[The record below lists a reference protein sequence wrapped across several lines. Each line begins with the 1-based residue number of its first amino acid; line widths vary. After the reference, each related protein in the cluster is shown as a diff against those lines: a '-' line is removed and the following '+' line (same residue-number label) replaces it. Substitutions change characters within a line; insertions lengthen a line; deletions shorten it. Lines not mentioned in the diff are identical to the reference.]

1 MSTTENF
8 LNMAIELARKNVTD
22 QHGRPFGAV
31 IVKDGKV
38 LATGVNDIGKTNDP
52 TDHAEL
58 SAIRKA
64 SQLLKSPRLDGCVVY
79 ASGNPCP
86 MCLSAMYMT
95 GIKEVYFAYSNQ
107 EGEPFGLSTAGVY
120 NELTKPFSEQSMSI
134 HHHPVKAEG
143 EMLYELWKKMR

>member
-1 MSTTENF
+1 MSTTENY
-8 LNMAIELARKNVTD
+8 LNMAIDLARKNVTEN
-22 QHGRPFGAV
+22 HGRPFGAV
-31 IVKDGKV
+31 IVKDGQI
-38 LATGVNDIGKTNDP
+38 LSTGVNEIGKTNDP

-64 SQLLKSPRLDGCVVY
+64 SQVLKSPRLDGCVVY

-107 EGEPFGLSTAGVY
+107 EGEPFGLSTASVY
-120 NELTKPFSEQSMSI
+120 GELMKPFSEQSMHI
-134 HHHPVKAEG
+134 HHRPVKTDG
-143 EMLYELWKKMR
+143 EMIYELWKKMR